1 MAFAFANTPS
11 GKLASKFA
19 LFSFVN
25 HSFLDN
31 GLLKTANFNPSSFFA
46 QNGGNFKANFI
57 LKCLKFS

>member
-31 GLLKTANFNPSSFFA
+31 GLLKIANFNPSSFFA
-46 QNGGNFKANFI
+46 QNGGNFRASFI